1 MRPTSRSA
9 FLFIDKY
16 CFSLYTLSMA
26 HLMIDIE
33 TLGTTPDAHIL
44 TIAAQSFD
52 PLQRDWLGSHYYAR
66 VDFEN
71 QENRRIEQGT
81 LEWWATQKE
90 SQSEAF
96 AEHDRIPLDQALAG
110 LGRLIWQSKRIWTNG
125 SNFDMTILEDAYKS
139 YNIALPWQYFHV
151 RDARTI
157 YSLVPTLNKYPAS
170 HHALED
176 CRRQIQ
182 LLWDSL
188 EYLKVKELV

>member
-1 MRPTSRSA
+1 
-9 FLFIDKY
+9 
-16 CFSLYTLSMA
+16 MA

-44 TIAAQSFD
+44 TIAAQTFD
-52 PLQRDWLGSHYYAR
+52 PLQRDWLGPAYYAR
-66 VDFEN
+66 VDFES

-81 LEWWATQKE
+81 LEWWATQGE
-90 SQSEAF
+90 SQKEAF
-96 AEHDRIPLDQALAG
+96 AEDNRIPLDRSLTE
-110 LGRLIWQSKRIWTNG
+110 LGRLIWQSKRIWANG

-139 YNIALPWQYFHV
+139 YHMALPWQYFHV

-157 YSLVPTLNKYPAS
+157 YSLVPSLQKYPAS

-176 CRRQIQ
+176 CRRQIL

-188 EYLKVKELV
+188 EYLKIQELA